1 MRAVTFVR
9 SVAQKKIGTCAINAC
24 CSSPI
29 WGDIGREEQDK
40 FGEVQKLRDR
50 TLERMP
56 DVVRLFALLS
66 LRSVINCAKFFLT
79 PTA

>member
-40 FGEVQKLRDR
+40 FGEYR
-50 TLERMP
+50 
-56 DVVRLFALLS
+56 
-66 LRSVINCAKFFLT
+66 N
-79 PTA
+79 